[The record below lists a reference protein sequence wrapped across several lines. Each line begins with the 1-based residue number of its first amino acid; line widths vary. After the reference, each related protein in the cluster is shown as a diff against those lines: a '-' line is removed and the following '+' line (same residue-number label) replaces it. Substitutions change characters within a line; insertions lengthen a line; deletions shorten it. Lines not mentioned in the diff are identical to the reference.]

1 MGRPWAQCFPE
12 MPNFQRLQCAA
23 QTPLET
29 SWSLVP
35 MFPGRPA
42 ASSSWVPDP
51 DLGTTLVGVRSQL
64 GRCDGV
70 FANS

>member
-1 MGRPWAQCFPE
+1 MPTFPWRQ
-12 MPNFQRLQCAA
+12 
-23 QTPLET
+23 
-29 SWSLVP
+29 
-35 MFPGRPA
+35 A

-51 DLGTTLVGVRSQL
+51 DLGATLVGVRSQL